1 MTQPADND
9 ESVRI
14 AQVKEQEQRQ
24 KLYDDYRNE
33 IDRRHQSNAENFD
46 KAILAYSSAG
56 LGFSLGFLKDV
67 IRVADTSSMWTIKAS
82 WCLFAFA
89 ILLVVVS
96 YPVSQKILFI
106 QLDRADKYYKQR
118 NDKAFD
124 SRSWW
129 EIAFGWLTTGSGVA
143 FCIAMAF
150 TTAFVFWNIGGL
162 KK

>member
-1 MTQPADND
+1 MTQLADND
-9 ESVRI
+9 ESALA

-56 LGFSLGFLKDV
+56 LGFSLGLLKDV
-67 IRVADTSSMWTIKAS
+67 IRVADASSMWIVKAS

-96 YPVSQKILFI
+96 YPVSQKILSI
-106 QLDRADKYYKQR
+106 QLDRADQYYKQQK
-118 NDKAFD
+118 DTAFD

-129 EIAFGWLTTGSGVA
+129 EFGFDWVTVGSGFA
-143 FCIAMAF
+143 FCMAMVF
-150 TTAFVFWNIGGL
+150 TTAFVFLNVGGL